1 MKKITMLI
9 LLMVCALGYSQ
20 IDAKSMGTSSPVTI
34 KKQQK
39 QSQAVQQTQIEFN
52 YKGSSA
58 TDIGIDYSTEN
69 RVAYKQRVP
78 LFVAPDVLTAEN
90 EAEILAAEQQRV
102 ETDLNYNS
110 VVQNRNPLAAI
121 IPNAGATETF
131 AVTAGD
137 FFYDPTDG
145 VNGGPGG
152 DCTTTSSGDPGDYP
166 NCGCVTTTTL
176 TGTDLSVEFLSFNV
190 FGNFDWLNIYDGPDT
205 SSPQIYDSNLNTD
218 TDTLAGMIA
227 ANGSAVFN
235 STSGA
240 LTFEFNATAV
250 VNSCGWEVE
259 VLSAGGGGGGG
270 DPTVFGLNLRAS
282 CGNDFGTFPLPGPY
296 TIAPIS
302 SNANPIYGGD
312 FDDNGTLY
320 AFNGTDAT
328 LLTIDTATGAETT
341 VANITGLLASETLRG
356 IAWNESNSTMYLL
369 AGQGEVGSIY
379 TVDLTSG
386 AATLVGST
394 TVTGWLP
401 IWLAIDSN
409 GNAFMADVGLDSLF
423 SVDLTTGTA
432 TLVGALGININ
443 FAQDADFDPDT
454 DTLYM
459 GAYLGGGVNV
469 FASVDTTTGV
479 ATPLGSV
486 NADCAELGVV
496 AIQGTGGGG
505 GGSVCSQDNP
515 ENAFENGYTT
525 SSDQAQRIA
534 FDITVPADTDFTLNT
549 ATVDIWMNPGSTLS
563 SSDISF
569 YSDAGGA
576 PGALITTQTAVMPTS
591 QTVIGSNFGFDISEV
606 VFDITPEILAGQAGV
621 ETTYWV
627 VFTPTISA
635 GSGYISATTASI
647 EGFEAY
653 FSPDA
658 GVTWLIIAGND
669 IVYNFEGNCEPIG
682 GGGGCTPDNIETLY
696 AGGNNGSPGGAVYF
710 DITVGASDIEVSTI
724 DMNTAQSG
732 PFTMDV
738 YVFEGTYVGNQG
750 NPAPWGAAVAMGS
763 GTGAGVGL
771 PSTATLDTPIMMS
784 AGTTYAVALVF
795 DATHAHTYTNGD
807 GTNQNYSN
815 GDITLDLGSAS
826 NVPFTTPIFDPRVW
840 NGGIGYCVDNGG
852 GSTYD
857 DCSGAIALACGDSV
871 VGETLTATD
880 SGGNAAPDVFYK
892 FTGTGSAQLVTISL
906 CGGGTDYDSVLRVF
920 DDCNLANELAF
931 NDDSCGLQSEVT
943 FVSDGT
949 STYYIM
955 VEGFGSGSG
964 NFSLDVT
971 CTEPLPNDDCGGA
984 IAVSCGDSV
993 TGTTVGATVDS
1004 GAPVCGPAITSPG
1017 VWYTLDDTSGL
1028 PGDITLSLCNGTDF
1042 DSKISV
1048 YTGSCAALTCVVGN
1062 DDSCGLQSEVTFAT
1076 DGNTKFYILIH
1087 SFGGATGNFTMDVTC
1102 MPTPP
1107 PNDMIVNSI
1116 DVDEIGFPY
1125 TDPSVA
1131 MPAATT
1137 ENGNPQGCDLTGA
1150 NGVWYNFVA
1159 GGDGTA
1165 NAMIV
1170 TPGGAS
1176 SVTFYTAPD
1185 ENATETDL
1193 VLVPQNTNQCV
1204 PGTSAS
1210 IFTLAGQ
1217 AYYVFVLNT
1226 GAVTDIVIDGTNLG
1240 VSDNSIAGFSYYPN
1254 PTTGVLNLKSV
1265 DNIEHVSL
1273 YNLLGQRV
1281 LDSRVGAAATQLD
1294 LSGLSAGSYLMK
1306 VTVNG
1311 QTGTYKLLKD

>member
-1 MKKITMLI
+1 M
-9 LLMVCALGYSQ
+9 
-20 IDAKSMGTSSPVTI
+20 
-34 KKQQK
+34 
-39 QSQAVQQTQIEFN
+39 
-52 YKGSSA
+52 
-58 TDIGIDYSTEN
+58 
-69 RVAYKQRVP
+69 
-78 LFVAPDVLTAEN
+78 
-90 EAEILAAEQQRV
+90 
-102 ETDLNYNS
+102 
-110 VVQNRNPLAAI
+110 
-121 IPNAGATETF
+121 
-131 AVTAGD
+131 
-137 FFYDPTDG
+137 
-145 VNGGPGG
+145 
-152 DCTTTSSGDPGDYP
+152 
-166 NCGCVTTTTL
+166 
-176 TGTDLSVEFLSFNV
+176 
-190 FGNFDWLNIYDGPDT
+190 
-205 SSPQIYDSNLNTD
+205 
-218 TDTLAGMIA
+218 
-227 ANGSAVFN
+227 
-235 STSGA
+235 
-240 LTFEFNATAV
+240 
-250 VNSCGWEVE
+250 
-259 VLSAGGGGGGG
+259 
-270 DPTVFGLNLRAS
+270 
-282 CGNDFGTFPLPGPY
+282 
-296 TIAPIS
+296 
-302 SNANPIYGGD
+302 
-312 FDDNGTLY
+312 
-320 AFNGTDAT
+320 
-328 LLTIDTATGAETT
+328 
-341 VANITGLLASETLRG
+341 
-356 IAWNESNSTMYLL
+356 
-369 AGQGEVGSIY
+369 
-379 TVDLTSG
+379 
-386 AATLVGST
+386 
-394 TVTGWLP
+394 
-401 IWLAIDSN
+401 
-409 GNAFMADVGLDSLF
+409 
-423 SVDLTTGTA
+423 
-432 TLVGALGININ
+432 
-443 FAQDADFDPDT
+443 
-454 DTLYM
+454 
-459 GAYLGGGVNV
+459 
-469 FASVDTTTGV
+469 
-479 ATPLGSV
+479 
-486 NADCAELGVV
+486 
-496 AIQGTGGGG
+496 
-505 GGSVCSQDNP
+505 
-515 ENAFENGYTT
+515 
-525 SSDQAQRIA
+525 
-534 FDITVPADTDFTLNT
+534 
-549 ATVDIWMNPGSTLS
+549 
-563 SSDISF
+563 
-569 YSDAGGA
+569 
-576 PGALITTQTAVMPTS
+576 
-591 QTVIGSNFGFDISEV
+591 
-606 VFDITPEILAGQAGV
+606 
-621 ETTYWV
+621 
-627 VFTPTISA
+627 
-635 GSGYISATTASI
+635 
-647 EGFEAY
+647 
-653 FSPDA
+653 
-658 GVTWLIIAGND
+658 
-669 IVYNFEGNCEPIG
+669 
-682 GGGGCTPDNIETLY
+682 
-696 AGGNNGSPGGAVYF
+696 
-710 DITVGASDIEVSTI
+710 
-724 DMNTAQSG
+724 
-732 PFTMDV
+732 
-738 YVFEGTYVGNQG
+738 
-750 NPAPWGAAVAMGS
+750 
-763 GTGAGVGL
+763 
-771 PSTATLDTPIMMS
+771 
-784 AGTTYAVALVF
+784 
-795 DATHAHTYTNGD
+795 
-807 GTNQNYSN
+807 
-815 GDITLDLGSAS
+815 GSAS

-1265 DNIEHVSL
+1265 DNIERVSL

-1294 LSGLSAGSYLMK
+1294 ISGLSTGSYLMK